1 MSEKYTNQPFTG
13 GVIVLDCNLSTP
25 YSQSSTASA
34 NAGTTAIANLTTV
47 RPMAPFALHDLC
59 MKLGIQSTVINY
71 VDRWE
76 TQELVELISEWCDFS
91 GLGNFIL
98 ACSAQFTSDK
108 IVTTPVFR
116 DLIIEMKSRYDVTLI
131 IGGPVASAKSNELN
145 ELKPDVVFQG
155 RSLHLFEDYLKGVIS
170 EQYVEEVND
179 IMSCKNHVTGVVREQ
194 PLVPNL
200 YDDYCLNEKDILQ
213 FEIRL
218 GCKFNCTFCN
228 FEFRGAK
235 KVHDTEQVTLN
246 KMFVDAHEK
255 YNITRFAAADDTVNE
270 EESKIDLLLSAVEP
284 LSYRPKIVGFMR
296 FDVMMAHPE
305 STEKLDR
312 AGFIGPH
319 FGIETLHPV
328 AGKYIRKKVNRE
340 RGLNF
345 LEFLKTKYPHWWVNS
360 GYIVG
365 LPGEPLKHNWSVLK
379 EIGRRNLLDGM
390 TLAPLTIWQISGWTE
405 NESEMVTNPEK
416 FGITL
421 TDKLEEDEEH
431 PGLHFINWKH
441 DDADSQTARLYRD
454 KAQPML
460 AKNGITLAG
469 PWEMLQRDAIGG
481 PDVFNIE
488 EKNKYKADAGKNHQ
502 QGYWLPKDIVDLATV
517 FYKEY
522 IERKKEHYRKLFAGE
537 IK

>member
-91 GLGNFIL
+91 GLSNFIL

-194 PLVPNL
+194 PIVPTL
-200 YDDYCLNEKDILQ
+200 YDDYCLSEKDVVQ

-235 KVHDTEQVTLN
+235 KVHDTESEKLT
-246 KMFVDAHEK
+246 KMFTDAHEK
-255 YNITRFAAADDTVNE
+255 WGITRFAAVDDTVNE
-270 EESKIDLLLSAVEP
+270 EESKIDLLVSA
-284 LSYRPKIVGFMR
+284 
-296 FDVMMAHPE
+296 
-305 STEKLDR
+305 T
-312 AGFIGPH
+312 
-319 FGIETLHPV
+319 ETLS
-328 AGKYIRKKVNRE
+328 
-340 RGLNF
+340 F
-345 LEFLKTKYPHWWVNS
+345 
-360 GYIVG
+360 
-365 LPGEPLKHNWSVLK
+365 
-379 EIGRRNLLDGM
+379 
-390 TLAPLTIWQISGWTE
+390 
-405 NESEMVTNPEK
+405 
-416 FGITL
+416 
-421 TDKLEEDEEH
+421 
-431 PGLHFINWKH
+431 
-441 DDADSQTARLYRD
+441 
-454 KAQPML
+454 KA
-460 AKNGITLAG
+460 
-469 PWEMLQRDAIGG
+469 
-481 PDVFNIE
+481 
-488 EKNKYKADAGKNHQ
+488 
-502 QGYWLPKDIVDLATV
+502 
-517 FYKEY
+517 
-522 IERKKEHYRKLFAGE
+522 
-537 IK
+537 